1 MGQYECHVFVCT
13 SGETC
18 PTQADTE
25 KYVKVLRAGVQ
36 KAGKQVEV
44 RINKTGCFSQCGH
57 GPMIVVYPENVWYA
71 GVQESDLDEILTSHI
86 LGGRPVERLRYDP
99 GVPGANKIDVE
110 KKDLAPRGV
119 DGGAARPSATWKR
132 VCRVDEVATN
142 GIKQFTVEGTD
153 IVVVHAGEE
162 MFAFQALCPHEAVSL
177 AEGIHDGCVLTCLEH
192 MWQFDLRTGAPVGD
206 AAAGL
211 TGYPLRREGEEV
223 YVDLNGAAARKGA

>member
-18 PTQADTE
+18 PTQGDTE
-25 KYVKVLRAGVQ
+25 KFVKVLRAGVQ
-36 KAGKQVEV
+36 TAGKQVDV

-57 GPMIVVYPENVWYA
+57 GPMIVFYPDDVWYA
-71 GVQESDLDEILTSHI
+71 GVQESDLDEILASHI
-86 LGGRPVERLRYDP
+86 LGGRPVERLRYAP

-110 KKDLAPRGV
+110 KKDLPSRGV
-119 DGGAARPSATWKR
+119 DAGPAGPSSTWKR
-132 VCRVDEVATN
+132 VCRVDEVAEN

-192 MWQFDLRTGAPVGD
+192 LWQFDLRSGAPLGD
-206 AAAGL
+206 ATAGL
-211 TGYPLRREGEEV
+211 TGYPLRREADEV
-223 YVDLNGAAARKGA
+223 YVDLNGAVTGKGA